1 MVLSAVVTDLD
12 QGAATLRQLRWT
24 EWRRFDA
31 ELRARTITAPDWIP
45 GWWGIS
51 PAAVVPYCA
60 ASKDP
65 VLTAALLSMH
75 PSGYVRER
83 AVGQLVSAAMPDS
96 IPALILRSTDW
107 VGPVREVATAGL
119 LRLRASLGPAAL
131 LPALS
136 LLEPPR
142 WSARARGNALD
153 ETRAWLLSNLTTGEL
168 VAALRY
174 PDPKVRQAAARG
186 IVGRDAAGVAFF
198 AALEQSDPA
207 TATIVANGMSPTDW
221 SRPDAIG
228 LALGS
233 KFSQVASTALAW
245 LQASDPH
252 RAVEASITALMTRS
266 PTTRFLAQ
274 HFLKKQ
280 GVDARSVYRSALQ
293 SQPEIALA
301 GLGEIGEPADAQLI
315 APYLQARLPAQ
326 RASAA
331 TALGRLA
338 GRAAEERLCDMLAD
352 SSPRV
357 ARAASWALIRLGPSS
372 ATIERAW
379 QTTIDHQA
387 AGTRNATFRLF
398 GSSGRWTA
406 LRLAFRGVG
415 ADDADLDERCRALL
429 ANCMRSWN
437 RSFTSPPAGERA
449 ELEAVVPGAVQHL
462 DPATGEIVLLSVKPY
477 LEMPVSTRDVPDGA
491 ESRP

>member
-1 MVLSAVVTDLD
+1 MHPNGHVRESAV
-12 QGAATLRQLRWT
+12 RQL
-24 EWRRFDA
+24 
-31 ELRARTITAPDWIP
+31 
-45 GWWGIS
+45 
-51 PAAVVPYCA
+51 
-60 ASKDP
+60 AS
-65 VLTAALLSMH
+65 M
-75 PSGYVRER
+75 
-83 AVGQLVSAAMPDS
+83 AMPDS

-107 VGPVREVATAGL
+107 VGQVRKAATDGL
-119 LRLRASLGPAAL
+119 QRLRTALGPAAL

-142 WSARARGNALD
+142 WSARARGDALD
-153 ETRAWLLSNLTTGEL
+153 ETRAWLLTNLTTDEL

-174 PDPKVRQAAARG
+174 RDPKVRQAAARAL
-186 IVGRDAAGVAFF
+186 VGRRAAAAAFI
-198 AALEQSDPA
+198 AALNQSDPA
-207 TATIVANGMSPTDW
+207 TATIVAQGMSPADW
-221 SRPDAIG
+221 RQPDAIDR
-228 LALGS
+228 ALGS

-245 LQASDPH
+245 LQVSDPD
-252 RAVEASITALMTRS
+252 RAVEASIAALMTRS
-266 PTTRFLAQ
+266 TTTRFLAQ
-274 HFLKKQ
+274 HFLRKQ

-301 GLGEIGEPADAQLI
+301 GLGEIGEAADAHLI
-315 APYLQARLPAQ
+315 APYLQAPLPAQ

-338 GRAAEERLCDMLAD
+338 GRAAEEPLCDMLAD

-387 AGTRNATFRLF
+387 AGTRNATFRLI
-398 GSSGRWTA
+398 GSCGRWTS
-406 LRLAFRGVG
+406 LRLAFRGVRS
-415 ADDADLDERCRALL
+415 DDADLDERCRALL

-449 ELEAVVPGAVQHL
+449 ELEAFLPGAVQHL

-477 LEMPVSTRDVPDGA
+477 LEMPVSTRDVPDEA
-491 ESRP
+491 ERHP